1 MKPSG
6 NQTRRVYVAL
16 IRGVNVGG
24 NSLVRMAD
32 LKKPFESLGYVLY
45 FAYSR
50 KYDGIRRM
58 IDFERAPCLSGTAI
72 QIAGRFS
79 G

>member
-1 MKPSG
+1 
-6 NQTRRVYVAL
+6 
-16 IRGVNVGG
+16 
-24 NSLVRMAD
+24 MAD

-58 IDFERAPCLSGTAI
+58 IDFERVPGLSGTAI